1 MDAPPGTERS
11 GRQEG
16 HGDHPLDQYL
26 KEGRIPHIWCAG
38 CGIGIAFT
46 AFLGALLK
54 AECDMKKTVVVS
66 GIGCTG
72 RVAGYTNVDTYH
84 TTHGRAIPFAT
95 GLKLAN
101 PDLNV
106 IVFSGDGDL
115 FAIGGNHIIH
125 AARRN
130 MDITVVCVNNF
141 NYGMTGGQGGPT
153 TPLEARTTT
162 TPYGCAEHPFNL
174 IYMAKASGAVYVAR
188 WTTLHTYELRDSM
201 VAALKKKG
209 FSFVEVIS
217 PCPTGYV
224 RRNKLGSPLDIMKY
238 YRDNSYITDDLDPD
252 NTALPFNPKI
262 AVGTFVDVEKPT
274 FLDMYN
280 SCIVSRAMN
289 PVKKNP
295 QQAGKGK

>member
-1 MDAPPGTERS
+1 
-11 GRQEG
+11 
-16 HGDHPLDQYL
+16 
-26 KEGRIPHIWCAG
+26 
-38 CGIGIAFT
+38 
-46 AFLGALLK
+46 
-54 AECDMKKTVVVS
+54 MKKTVVVS

-125 AARRN
+125 AASRN

-238 YRDNSYITDDLDPD
+238 YRDNSYITDNLDPD